1 MSVHSMIRFDPVP
14 GKEAFRDELL
24 RVSECTRAEP
34 GCLGI
39 DVFESL
45 REPLIFAIHS
55 EWVDEPAFERHA
67 KLPHTR
73 RFLSA
78 AANLLTNPMQGLR
91 LRKLVGD
98 SGANPRRI

>member
-1 MSVHSMIRFDPVP
+1 MSVPNCRH
-14 GKEAFRDELL
+14 AL
-24 RVSECTRAEP
+24 RALADVSECTRAEP

-55 EWVDEPAFERHA
+55 EWVDEIAFERHA
-67 KLPHTR
+67 KLPHTQ
-73 RFLSA
+73 RFLGT
-78 AANLLTNPMQGLR
+78 AANLLTNPVQGLR

-98 SGANPRRI
+98 SGANPR

>member
-1 MSVHSMIRFDPVP
+1 MSVHSMIRFEPLP
-14 GKEAFRDELL
+14 GKGETFREELL

-55 EWVDEPAFERHA
+55 EWLDEAAFERHA
-67 KLPHTR
+67 NLPHTQ
-73 RFLSA
+73 RFLHA
-78 AANLLTNPMQGLR
+78 AANLLTNPIQGLR
-91 LRKLVGD
+91 LRKLVDG
-98 SGANPRRI
+98 SGPNPR